1 MEYKLKISDV
11 IKVVIFVASL
21 LGMWYSTK
29 YQVDALTEK
38 VSKLERQL
46 EETNL
51 GVIKN
56 GPEYN
61 ESQLNNFTDAIDQL
75 KSSMDWNKKSIEN
88 EFFKMIPKFGY
99 HDNGKYLDGK
109 M

>member
-56 GPEYN
+56 DIEYIKEGQKELKDDLRDYYNVVN
-61 ESQLNNFTDAIDQL
+61 ELVTGGND
-75 KSSMDWNKKSIEN
+75 
-88 EFFKMIPKFGY
+88 
-99 HDNGKYLDGK
+99 
-109 M
+109 

>member
-56 GPEYN
+56 DIEYIKEGQKELKDDLRDYYDVVN
-61 ESQLNNFTDAIDQL
+61 ELVTGGDD
-75 KSSMDWNKKSIEN
+75 
-88 EFFKMIPKFGY
+88 
-99 HDNGKYLDGK
+99 
-109 M
+109 

>member
-56 GPEYN
+56 DIEYIKEGQKELKDDLRDYYNVVN
-61 ESQLNNFTDAIDQL
+61 ELVSGGND
-75 KSSMDWNKKSIEN
+75 
-88 EFFKMIPKFGY
+88 
-99 HDNGKYLDGK
+99 
-109 M
+109 